1 MIRRRAAGRIV
12 CMTSVSGLIGNRGQV
27 NYSASKAG
35 LIGAS
40 KALAVEL
47 AKRQITVN
55 CVAPGLIDTDMIDTH
70 VPVDEILK
78 AIPAQRAGTPEDV
91 AAAVVF
97 LMSPA
102 AGYITRQVLAVNG
115 GLC

>member
-1 MIRRRAAGRIV
+1 M
-12 CMTSVSGLIGNRGQV
+12 
-27 NYSASKAG
+27 
-35 LIGAS
+35 
-40 KALAVEL
+40 
-47 AKRQITVN
+47 
-55 CVAPGLIDTDMIDTH
+55 
-70 VPVDEILK
+70 
-78 AIPAQRAGTPEDV
+78 RAGTPEDV